1 MQLMVNIYQL
11 LLNLPCSAIIKQII
25 NVRLIK
31 ELTFNESGK
40 KKRILIQGLR
50 ERVGLLTFKEVS

>member
-31 ELTFNESGK
+31 ELTFNEK
-40 KKRILIQGLR
+40 KKILILIQGLR

>member
-1 MQLMVNIYQL
+1 MQLVVNIYRL
-11 LLNLPCSAIIKQII
+11 LLNLPCNAIINQII

-31 ELTFNESGK
+31 ELTFNEK
-40 KKRILIQGLR
+40 KKKLILIQGLR

>member
-1 MQLMVNIYQL
+1 MQLVVNIYRL
-11 LLNLPCSAIIKQII
+11 LLNLPCNAIINQII

-31 ELTFNESGK
+31 ELTFNEK
-40 KKRILIQGLR
+40 KKLILIQGLR

>member
-1 MQLMVNIYQL
+1 LVVNIYQL

-25 NVRLIK
+25 NVRSIK
-31 ELTFNESGK
+31 ELTFNESEK
-40 KKRILIQGLR
+40 KILIQGLR